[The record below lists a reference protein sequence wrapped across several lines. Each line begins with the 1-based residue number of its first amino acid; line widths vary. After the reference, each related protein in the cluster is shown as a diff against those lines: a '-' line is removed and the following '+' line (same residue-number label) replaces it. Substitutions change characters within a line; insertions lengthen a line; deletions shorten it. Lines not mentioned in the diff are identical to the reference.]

1 MDKQHILRKNLRL
14 KDYDYTRYG
23 SYFVTICTFK
33 RKQILWDFRSGDPC
47 GRLKPTYTEL
57 GKIALGAI
65 ADLTDG
71 GEIEISNYAVMP
83 NHVHLLIN
91 FVNPCSDSR
100 EGCHYNL
107 SQIVS
112 KYKSLVSNRWLAVCK
127 DKNIYMGKI
136 WQRSFYDHI
145 IRGKRDY
152 NEIWQYI
159 ENNPVKWEADK
170 YYY

>member
-1 MDKQHILRKNLRL
+1 MNKQPKIRKKLRL
-14 KDYDYTRYG
+14 KEFDYSSFG
-23 SYFVTICTFK
+23 SYFVTICTYQ
-33 RKQILWDFRSGDPC
+33 RKQTLWDFRSGDPC
-47 GRLKPTYTEL
+47 GRLKPAYSEL

-65 ADLTDG
+65 ADLTNG
-71 GEIEISNYAVMP
+71 GKIEIANYAVMP

-91 FVNPCSDSR
+91 FFNPPDDSR

-107 SQIVS
+107 SQTVS

-127 DKNIYMGKI
+127 AKNIYMGKV

-145 IRGKRDY
+145 IRDERDY